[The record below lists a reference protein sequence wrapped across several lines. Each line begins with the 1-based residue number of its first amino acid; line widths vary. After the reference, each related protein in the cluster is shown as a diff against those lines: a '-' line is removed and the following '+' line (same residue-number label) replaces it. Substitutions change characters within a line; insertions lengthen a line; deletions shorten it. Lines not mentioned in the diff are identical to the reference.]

1 MFTFIS
7 YILFVVLFSGIALGL
22 FFGLQAIKLI

>member
-1 MFTFIS
+1 MSIIVSYLIFIV
-7 YILFVVLFSGIALGL
+7 IFFSLALGL

>member
-1 MFTFIS
+1 MSIIFS
-7 YILFVVLFSGIALGL
+7 YILFVVVFTSISLGL